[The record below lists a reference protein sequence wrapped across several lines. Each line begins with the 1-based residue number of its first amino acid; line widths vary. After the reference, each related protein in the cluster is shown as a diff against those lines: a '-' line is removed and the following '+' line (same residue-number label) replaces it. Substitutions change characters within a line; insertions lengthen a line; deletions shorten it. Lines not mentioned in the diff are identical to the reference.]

1 MEGPGL
7 GTSRCKGPE
16 VSRKE
21 SRPMRGT
28 VVMGQMLYQ
37 ESGEVGGVTCLVR
50 VGDFFLSRA

>member
-1 MEGPGL
+1 M